1 MRVIVTAGHV
11 DHGKSTLVRRLT
23 GMEPDRWAE
32 ERRRGLTIDLGF
44 AWTRI
49 GGEDV
54 AFVDVPGHERFVPN
68 MLAGA
73 GPAPAVL
80 FVVAADEGWMPQSA
94 EHLAAL
100 DAFGVRRGLLVV
112 TKADRADPAAATEV
126 ARHEIGRTSLG
137 AVPSVAVSGAT
148 GSGFAELRAAIS
160 ELTGGL
166 PTPDPDADVRLWIDR
181 AFTVSGAGTV
191 VTGTLGA
198 GTIAVGDEL
207 LLGGTRV
214 KVRGLQ
220 ALGEPCERVRAV
232 ARVAVNLR
240 GTARGDVGRGDVLLT
255 PDRWRTTAE
264 LDVRLR
270 GAAAADLH
278 RNLVLHFGTAAVP
291 VRIRPLGTDT
301 ARLTPAGALPLRV
314 GDRGL
319 VRDPG
324 MHRIAA
330 GFDVLDVHPPSL
342 ARRGAARAR
351 GDELADPDLARTYL
365 RRTGFVRAADLAA
378 MGLPETGDR
387 LGEWLA
393 DPARFAGLRAEAAAI
408 VRGWDAVAAGV
419 PVEAL
424 RQRLGLPAAEL
435 VEPLLAGTGLTVA
448 GGLVRRPGG
457 LAPDVEKAVEAVE
470 KRLAGHPFRAPE
482 ADELRALGLGRR
494 ELAAAVRLGR
504 LTAVAEGVV
513 LGPDVEERAVAVLR
527 GLTRPFTV
535 SEARKA
541 LDSTRR
547 VMIPLLERLDAAGRT
562 EPLGDGTRMVRG

>member
-49 GGEDV
+49 GDEDV

-112 TKADRADPAAATEV
+112 TKADRADPAAAT
-126 ARHEIGRTSLG
+126 AAALDEIASTSLG
-137 AVPSVAVSGAT
+137 AVPSVAVSGTT
-148 GSGFAELRAAIS
+148 GAGFAELRAAIGT
-160 ELTGGL
+160 LAGGL
-166 PTPDPDADVRLWIDR
+166 PTPDPAADVRLWIDR

-207 LLGGTRV
+207 LLGDALV

-220 ALGEPCERVRAV
+220 ALGKSHDRVTAV

-240 GTARGDVGRGDVLLT
+240 GTAKADVRRGDVLLT
-255 PDRWRTTAE
+255 PGRWHPTAE
-264 LDVRLR
+264 FDVRLR
-270 GAAAADLH
+270 GADVH

-291 VRIRPLGTDT
+291 VRVRPLGTET
-301 ARLTPAGALPLRV
+301 ARLTTAAALPLRV

-319 VRDPG
+319 LRDPG
-324 MHRIAA
+324 EHRIAA
-330 GFDVLDVHPPSL
+330 GFDVLDVRPPSL

-351 GDELADPDLARTYL
+351 GEELADPDLAGTYL
-365 RRTGFVRAADLAA
+365 RRNGFVPAADFAA
-378 MGLPETGDR
+378 MGLPETGEKMGD
-387 LGEWLA
+387 WFA
-393 DPARFAGLRAEAAAI
+393 DPARVAGLRAEAAAL
-408 VRGWDAVAAGV
+408 VRGWDALAAGM

-424 RQRLGLPAAEL
+424 RQRLGLPAPEL
-435 VEPLLAGTGLTVA
+435 VGPLLAGTGFEVA
-448 GGLVRRPGG
+448 GGLVRRPGAG
-457 LAPDVEKAVEAVE
+457 LAPAVEKAVETVT
-470 KRLAGHPFRAPE
+470 KRLAEHPFRAPE

-504 LTAVAEGVV
+504 LTAVTDGVV
-513 LGPDVEERAVAVLR
+513 LGPDAEERAVAELR
-527 GLTRPFTV
+527 GLPQPFTV
-535 SEARKA
+535 SEARRA
-541 LDSTRR
+541 LGSTRR

-562 EPLGDGTRMVRG
+562 EPLGDGTRKVRD